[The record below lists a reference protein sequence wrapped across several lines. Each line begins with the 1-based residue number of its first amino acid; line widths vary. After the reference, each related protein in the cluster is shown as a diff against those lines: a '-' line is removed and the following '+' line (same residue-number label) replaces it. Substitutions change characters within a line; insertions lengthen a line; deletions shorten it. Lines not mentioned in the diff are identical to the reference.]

1 MKIRRIF
8 LFIAIAFTLNFAAG
22 AQNIINCFIDMP
34 VYLLPSFDKILKQE
48 LVENY
53 QKNPERD
60 SINNLLGGK
69 TRLLSLDT
77 IANNLK
83 IQSTSASKVE
93 IQLINRPDSSRIIGI
108 INTVCAPICSSYIK
122 FYDTE
127 WNEIKVNFPKITIDN
142 WLNPSN
148 SEEQNKLVKNAVRI
162 DFLEYNFSSDGK
174 KVVVHNRSEKHLDI
188 ENRKEIVSLVD
199 FEKIVEIELSELIK

>member
-8 LFIAIAFTLNFAAG
+8 LFIAIVFTLNFTAG
-22 AQNIINCFIDMP
+22 AQNIINYFIDMP
-34 VYLLPSFDKILKQE
+34 IYLLPSFDKILKQE

-199 FEKIVEIELSELIK
+199 FEKIVEIELLELIK